1 MRRVLT
7 TSAVFV
13 LFVIEATPHAFAQ
26 DCLPPVR
33 PVVPA
38 NANDAREFSNIIK
51 DDFEAYLSEVPRY
64 FACLDAERARAF
76 AEAQQVGIDYGAFLD
91 IVGR

>member
-13 LFVIEATPHAFAQ
+13 MFVIEATPHAFAQ
-26 DCLPPVR
+26 DCFPPVR
-33 PVVPA
+33 PIVPSDA
-38 NANDAREFSNIIK
+38 SVAREFSKIIK

-76 AEAQQVGIDYGAFLD
+76 TEAQQVAIDYGAFLD
-91 IVGR
+91 VVGR

>member
-13 LFVIEATPHAFAQ
+13 LFVIEATPPAFAQ
-26 DCLPPVR
+26 DCFPPVR
-33 PVVPA
+33 PIVPT
-38 NANDAREFSNIIK
+38 NANDAREFSNIIE

-76 AEAQQVGIDYGAFLD
+76 TEAQEVAIDYGAFLD